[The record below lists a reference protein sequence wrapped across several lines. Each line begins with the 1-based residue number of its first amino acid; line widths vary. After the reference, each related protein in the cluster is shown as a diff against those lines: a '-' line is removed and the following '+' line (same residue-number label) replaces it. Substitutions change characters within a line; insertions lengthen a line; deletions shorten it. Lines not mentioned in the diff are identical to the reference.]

1 MKKMIMAVI
10 PKNEAELVLRTLID
24 AGHTATFTESCG
36 GILRQTQYSLFIA
49 VEEEDLDKVR
59 GIIKDNCRVNVSMD
73 ENGASGFQTMS
84 AGIGGAVVFV
94 WNLNSMDIY

>member
-10 PKNEAELVLRTLID
+10 PKNEAELVLKALIE

-49 VEEEDLDKVR
+49 VEEEDLDKVQM
-59 GIIKDNCRVNVSMD
+59 IIKENCRQNVSLDNSSEFQAM
-73 ENGASGFQTMS
+73 NGGV
-84 AGIGGAVVFV
+84 GGSVVFV
-94 WNLNSMDIY
+94 WDLKDMNIY